1 MARQTVLWIV
11 VVCGAALFSS
21 SRSAHSGGSAT
32 QQEYWVEEV
41 ATGLDLPRAI
51 AWLPNGD
58 MLVTEWAGK
67 IRVMRDGHTTGW
79 IEGVPA
85 VYTGNFDG
93 LRDIKLD
100 PDFAQN
106 RRVYLTYVDGDAR
119 ERYGRVFRAR
129 LEGHKLLDGEV
140 IFTAKP
146 SMPEMGGPLM
156 MRMLFL
162 PDKTMLVGVGSG
174 DQGSIALVQRMD
186 VHVGKIV
193 RIRRDGSAPDDN
205 PFVNTPGALPE
216 IWAVGLR
223 NASGFTTTED
233 GRLWT
238 VDIGPK
244 GGDELNELK
253 PGANYGWPLVTW
265 GFDYSGNA
273 MSAQQGGV
281 KGFSDP
287 ALVWVPAFTP
297 SDVAQYRGTTYPFWN
312 GDLFVTGLSGQ
323 SLRRL
328 RLNDGKVVLQET
340 MLADL
345 NERWRSVYVGRDG
358 LLYLLTDAYGKGRML
373 RLRPGAPA
381 GNARV
386 AKTLFSGNS
395 NRVDGAP
402 IDAGQ
407 ELNRKQMQ
415 GYQYSPEKSAQ
426 AFAQFCSGCHAFDR
440 FTAGRIGPDL
450 NGINGRRSGSLRD
463 YGYSE
468 AFTNADR
475 ELVWNYLTLTRFL
488 QQGQVYFPGNR
499 MSIPPLPFMTT
510 LEIVDFLTH
519 GDWGRLLHPG
529 DGVVEHSEQGA
540 LTQGSP
546 KQEKNREVGER

>member
-1 MARQTVLWIV
+1 MTHRSLLCIV
-11 VVCGAALFSS
+11 ALCGVALLSC
-21 SRSAHSGGSAT
+21 SRGTDSGKSMT
-32 QQEYWVEEV
+32 EQEYWVEEV
-41 ATGLDLPRAI
+41 ATKLDRPRAI
-51 AWLPNGD
+51 VWLPDGD

-67 IRVMRDGHTTGW
+67 IRVIRNGNTIGW
-79 IEGVPA
+79 IEGVPK
-85 VYTGNFDG
+85 VYTGNYDG

-100 PDFAQN
+100 PDFAEN
-106 RRVYLTYVDGDAR
+106 RWVYLTYVDGDAQ

-129 LEGHKLLDGEV
+129 LEGRKLLDGEV

-174 DQGSIALVQRMD
+174 DQGSIALTQRMD

-193 RIRRDGSAPDDN
+193 RIRADGSVPDDN
-205 PFVNTPGALPE
+205 PFLKTPGALPE
-216 IWAVGLR
+216 IWALGLR
-223 NASGFTTTED
+223 NASGFTTTDD

-238 VDIGPK
+238 VEIGPK
-244 GGDELNELK
+244 GGDELNQLE
-253 PGANYGWPLVTW
+253 PGANYGWPRVTW

-281 KGFSDP
+281 KGFVDP
-287 ALVWVPAFTP
+287 ALVWAPSFTP
-297 SDVAQYRGTTYPFWN
+297 SDIAQYRGTTYPFWN

-328 RLNDGKVVLQET
+328 RLDDGKVVLQET

-345 NERWRSVYVGRDG
+345 NERWRSVYVGRDN
-358 LLYLLTDAYGKGRML
+358 LLYLLTDAYGTGRVL
-373 RLRPGAPA
+373 RLRPGVPDSK
-381 GNARV
+381 ARV
-386 AKTLFSGNS
+386 AKTLISGAL
-395 NRVDGAP
+395 DPMAGAP
-402 IDAGQ
+402 IDAAQ
-407 ELNRKQMQ
+407 DLNRKQMAD
-415 GYQYSPEKSAQ
+415 YRYDPEKSAQ

-450 NGINGRRSGSLRD
+450 NGINGRGSGALPG
-463 YGYSE
+463 YGYSA
-468 AFTNADR
+468 AFADPDR

-510 LEIVDFLTH
+510 LEIVDYLSN
-519 GDWGRLLHPG
+519 GDWGRLLHGG
-529 DGVVEHSEQGA
+529 DGKGVVDGAQGRT
-540 LTQGSP
+540 LTQGISRP
-546 KQEKNREVGER
+546 SR